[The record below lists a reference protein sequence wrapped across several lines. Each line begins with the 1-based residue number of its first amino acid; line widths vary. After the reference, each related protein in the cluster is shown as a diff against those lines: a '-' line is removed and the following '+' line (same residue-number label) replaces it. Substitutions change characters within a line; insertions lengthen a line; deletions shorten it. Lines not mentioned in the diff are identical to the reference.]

1 MRFRAILVLTLDISL
16 SFISSSPGQNGRHF
30 VDDVFK
36 RIFLNEN
43 ARFLTKISL
52 KFLAEGPIYN
62 NPALV

>member
-16 SFISSSPGQNGRHF
+16 SFISPSPGQNGRHF
-30 VDDVFK
+30 VDDIFK

-43 ARFLTKISL
+43 ARFLTKISP